1 MAYLLAADIGGTKT
15 LLQLSAVSGE
25 VLASQRYVSAD
36 YQDFEQILTAFL
48 AQAGG
53 HYQIDVACLAIAG
66 PVNANSAKVTNLP
79 WQIHADKITTTFDIA
94 KVILCNDFEAVGY
107 GVDALEEHDL
117 LTLHAGQPAPGPR
130 ALIGAGT
137 GLGQAYLV
145 QQADE
150 WQVIATEGGHTDFAP
165 TDRTQVRLLEHLF
178 ERFGHVSYERL
189 VSGSGLETI
198 YHFLRDY
205 RQYEEDSDCRLA
217 MMKADAASVISEF
230 ARKGEPLAKEAMNS
244 FFSIYGAQAG
254 NLALTVM
261 PKAGLYIAGGIA
273 AKNLELLEKAEFMA
287 AFLNKGRMQALLE
300 RIPVKV
306 ILDPE
311 VGLNGARLL
320 ASKAMYN

>member
-15 LLQLSAVSGE
+15 LIQLSADSGE
-25 VLASQRYVSAD
+25 VVASKRYVSAD
-36 YQDFEQILTAFL
+36 YQDFEQILSAFL
-48 AQAGG
+48 AQIDGQ
-53 HYQIDVACLAIAG
+53 YQIDVACLAVAG
-66 PVNANSAKVTNLP
+66 PVNGDNAKVTNLP
-79 WQIHADKITTTFDIA
+79 WQIEANVIATTFKIA
-94 KVILCNDFEAVGY
+94 KVVLCNDFEAVGY
-107 GVDALEEHDL
+107 GIESLEEHDL
-117 LTLHAGQPAPGPR
+117 LTLHAGKPAPGPR

-145 QQADE
+145 EYAGD

-178 ERFGHVSYERL
+178 ERFGHVSCERL

-205 RQYEEDSDCRLA
+205 RQYEEDADCRLA
-217 MMKADAASVISEF
+217 MVNADAANVISEF
-230 ARKGEPLAKEAMNS
+230 ARKGEPLAKEAMS
-244 FFSIYGAQAG
+244 VFFSIYGAQAG

-273 AKNLELLEKAEFMA
+273 AKNLELLEQAEFMT
-287 AFLNKGRMQALLE
+287 AFLNKGRMRVLLE
-300 RIPVKV
+300 NIPVRV